1 MTKKIFS
8 NEKTNHGKYD
18 YYSIGKVY
26 LDIDGNQH
34 MADVVIGKRANG
46 DAVIYDLT
54 RLNKIEDGLV
64 YSLTTVG
71 NDNPSSTAATT
82 VTASMANISQSESNV
97 NENVSESSDKKPQF
111 SIDKKHSDW
120 DVCLTKEEQAMF
132 CSKIGEIKHGK
143 AAQFHESSLSRLKRQ
158 MGKESDVT
166 ERLLVIGNKILY
178 TNCNYINPQIND
190 ILTFEPAWVPTE
202 KNIKETYYLVETA
215 MEDFIEYEREI
226 QLGGVPE
233 TGSDDTGRGKEIFE
247 AMREIDESY
256 SGKIAAGRITIQRQ
270 YITSVR
276 DNRFFPK
283 TGRTGT
289 DKRKALHVHD
299 AGSGTDTRTD
309 SSGSG
314 KNSSTNEG
322 ESKGKVDTKPQ
333 L

>member
-1 MTKKIFS
+1 
-8 NEKTNHGKYD
+8 
-18 YYSIGKVY
+18 
-26 LDIDGNQH
+26 
-34 MADVVIGKRANG
+34 
-46 DAVIYDLT
+46 
-54 RLNKIEDGLV
+54 
-64 YSLTTVG
+64 
-71 NDNPSSTAATT
+71 
-82 VTASMANISQSESNV
+82 
-97 NENVSESSDKKPQF
+97 
-111 SIDKKHSDW
+111 
-120 DVCLTKEEQAMF
+120 
-132 CSKIGEIKHGK
+132 
-143 AAQFHESSLSRLKRQ
+143 
-158 MGKESDVT
+158 
-166 ERLLVIGNKILY
+166 
-178 TNCNYINPQIND
+178 
-190 ILTFEPAWVPTE
+190 
-202 KNIKETYYLVETA
+202 

-299 AGSGTDTRTD
+299 AGSGTDTRAD

-322 ESKGKVDTKPQ
+322 ESKRKVGTKPQ
-333 L
+333 LSIDKKHSDWDVCLTKEEQAMFCNKIGEIKQGKAA

>member
-1 MTKKIFS
+1 MKL
-8 NEKTNHGKYD
+8 E
-18 YYSIGKVY
+18 
-26 LDIDGNQH
+26 
-34 MADVVIGKRANG
+34 
-46 DAVIYDLT
+46 
-54 RLNKIEDGLV
+54 NKINLETDPV
-64 YSLTTVG
+64 
-71 NDNPSSTAATT
+71 
-82 VTASMANISQSESNV
+82 E
-97 NENVSESSDKKPQF
+97 
-111 SIDKKHSDW
+111 
-120 DVCLTKEEQAMF
+120 
-132 CSKIGEIKHGK
+132 
-143 AAQFHESSLSRLKRQ
+143 RQ

-178 TNCNYINPQIND
+178 TACNYINPQIND

-283 TGRTGT
+283 TARTGT

-333 L
+333 LSIDKKHSDWDVCLTKEEQAMFCSKIGEIKQGKAAQFHESSLSRLRRQRGKETEVRMLVVNNKIIYTDGDYINPQINDVLTFEPVSKITR